1 MRKNE
6 DGYVLLYV
14 LVVLVLLSLTA
25 AAVCSI
31 ALHNLQAQRS
41 SVEQMQERYAAEGLG
56 EQFVA
61 KLQAVERNSTS
72 LAARDAAVSA
82 AKAAFEDG
90 AKDADADIASL
101 NISSEPDFTW
111 TAGEGNTYHCAMTVE
126 AREGETLVTAS
137 LDAAMT
143 IAVDEVRHYDDDGG
157 YSHSTFN
164 YALSGVTV
172 SYQSYDISAVSSAE
186 EGEST

>member
-41 SVEQMQERYAAEGLG
+41 SVEQMQKRYAAEGLG

-61 KLQAVERNSTS
+61 KLQAVERNSTG
-72 LAARDAAVSA
+72 LAHGMRLSRRQRLHLKTARRMRMQTSQA
-82 AKAAFEDG
+82 
-90 AKDADADIASL
+90 
-101 NISSEPDFTW
+101 
-111 TAGEGNTYHCAMTVE
+111 
-126 AREGETLVTAS
+126 
-137 LDAAMT
+137 
-143 IAVDEVRHYDDDGG
+143 
-157 YSHSTFN
+157 
-164 YALSGVTV
+164 
-172 SYQSYDISAVSSAE
+172 
-186 EGEST
+186 